1 MTDALPPN
9 DTVEARLA
17 AYGLKAGPETLAALK
32 TAVADLDAAAVAV
45 RVPRSYLQEPVHAL
59 RLWTTGSAA

>member
-1 MTDALPPN
+1 MTDAPPP
-9 DTVEARLA
+9 TVSVEARLA

-32 TAVADLDAAAVAV
+32 SAVADLDAAALTV

-59 RLWTTGSAA
+59 RLWTPRSAA